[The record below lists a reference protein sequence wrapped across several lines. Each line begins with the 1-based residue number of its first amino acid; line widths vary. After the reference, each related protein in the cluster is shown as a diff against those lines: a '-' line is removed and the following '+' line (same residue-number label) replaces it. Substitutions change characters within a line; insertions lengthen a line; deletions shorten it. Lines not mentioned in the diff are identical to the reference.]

1 MITIYRISI
10 FAEGEHKGYNYVG
23 SYRECVDEIER
34 LKGVW
39 SDVPAE
45 FDYTSF
51 RVRNTKNGIIAA
63 LNRLAGH
70 PE

>member
-23 SYRECVDEIER
+23 SYRECVKEIER
-34 LKGVW
+34 LKGAW
-39 SDVPAE
+39 SDVPCE
-45 FDYTSF
+45 FDYD
-51 RVRNTKNGIIAA
+51 RINVLVCKKGIIAA
-63 LNRLAGH
+63 LNRYAGH